1 MKSAVSIFSMIALG
15 LLAAGCATSL
25 TAKGQTS
32 SAQKVA
38 ALESQVG
45 TLNQRLEEM
54 TQRHQALEG
63 EIRTLRGS
71 RESARSSADASV
83 KTAKALSVRQVQ
95 QTLAKAGFYQ
105 GPVDGK
111 IGPKTQEAIK
121 AFQKAQGL
129 NPDGV
134 VGSKTSVALAKYLE
148 E

>member
-25 TAKGQTS
+25 TAKGQAGST
-32 SAQKVA
+32 QKIA

-45 TLNQRLEEM
+45 VLNQRLEEISH
-54 TQRHQALEG
+54 QQQALES
-63 EIRTLRGS
+63 ELRTLRGS

-95 QTLAKAGFYQ
+95 QALAKAGFYQ

-134 VGSKTSVALAKYLE
+134 MGSKTSVALAKHLE